1 MKKNLPLIV
10 ALALPLLV
18 VGIVLISVSVPAQ
31 ELDIEHKVIFAVNNE
46 PYGNYQD
53 EYVYIVS
60 DGRVER
66 FDIQEFNESQ
76 HKRIRVPQEEPK
88 LYIYDF
94 ETEELSEL
102 SSEEAGQFEIV
113 KTGNISPEGYHLSYG
128 YAGGSAG
135 IFDLFGGYS
144 GNYGWKIEKGNMS
157 VFKELPDTSGIYWNA
172 DILGWVR

>member
-10 ALALPLLV
+10 ALILPLLV

-31 ELDIEHKVIFAVNNE
+31 DLDIEHKVIFAVNNE

-60 DGRVER
+60 DGKVVQ
-66 FDIQEFNESQ
+66 FNIAEFNENA
-76 HKRIRVPQEEPK
+76 RRVRLPQEEPR

-94 ETEELSEL
+94 ETRELAELSF
-102 SSEEAGQFEIV
+102 EEAGQFEIV
-113 KTGNISPEGYHLSYG
+113 KTGNISPEGYYLSYS

-135 IFDLFGGYS
+135 IFDLFVGYS
-144 GNYGWKIEKGNMS
+144 GDYGWKIEKGNVS
-157 VFKELPDTSGIYWNA
+157 VFRELPDISGIYWNA
-172 DILGWVR
+172 EILGWVR